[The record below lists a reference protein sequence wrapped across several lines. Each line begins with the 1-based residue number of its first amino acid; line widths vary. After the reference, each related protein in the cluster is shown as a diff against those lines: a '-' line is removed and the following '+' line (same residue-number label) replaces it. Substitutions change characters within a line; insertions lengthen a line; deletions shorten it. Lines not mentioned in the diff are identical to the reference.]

1 MKQGLNQAQI
11 ESRLEA
17 LDTRYS
23 EYKLG
28 NSLLEDKTWPTEK
41 QLVID
46 WQMPADATRVMLFEK
61 LQYMIGESFERVAL
75 DE

>member
-46 WQMPADATRVMLFEK
+46 W
-61 LQYMIGESFERVAL
+61 
-75 DE
+75 